1 MENNGNRMNVRED
14 LINEFELNQSL
25 TNLIIRK
32 TYEVPATKT
41 VRSGKTATLIEL
53 PNISTYTPVF
63 AYVTNGNISAAITL
77 NLLKINN
84 IFAVIAHNTYD
95 EDLNINYSTQIT
107 VMYERSTQ
115 L

>member
-1 MENNGNRMNVRED
+1 MLQ
-14 LINEFELNQSL
+14 LINQSL

-63 AYVTNGNISAAITL
+63 AYATNGNISAAITL

-84 IFAVIAHNTYD
+84 LFAVIAHNTYD
-95 EDLNINYSTQIT
+95 EDLNVNFSTQIT
-107 VMYERSTQ
+107 AIYERSTQ